1 MARRYQGSIQ
11 RGRPSRLYN
20 SHMTMLKTILFSLL
34 ALGGALL
41 ALVLVTTVASW
52 LPPLIGVHAGGAVQ
66 LGWDLAFTVL
76 GGIAAVAFASH
87 YAPCWPRSHG
97 VSLWLLLAVASL
109 WAAWDMGNDIPRW
122 FVVLLVVSLPLQL
135 GAGLWLGSRRLRTA
149 TKA

>member
-1 MARRYQGSIQ
+1 
-11 RGRPSRLYN
+11 
-20 SHMTMLKTILFSLL
+20 MTMLKTILFSLL

-52 LPPLIGVHAGGAVQ
+52 LPPLIGVHAAGAVQ

-97 VSLWLLLAVASL
+97 VAIWLLLAVASL
-109 WAAWDMGNDIPRW
+109 WAAWDMGNDFPRW
-122 FVVLLVVSLPLQL
+122 FVFSLLASLPFQL
-135 GAGLWLGSRRLRTA
+135 YLGLVAGQRR
-149 TKA
+149 

>member
-1 MARRYQGSIQ
+1 MA
-11 RGRPSRLYN
+11 
-20 SHMTMLKTILFSLL
+20 MFKTFLFSLL

-76 GGIAAVAFASH
+76 GGIAAVAFASYH
-87 YAPCWPRSHG
+87 APCWPRSHG
-97 VSLWLLLAVASL
+97 VAIWLLLAVASL
-109 WAAWDMGNDIPRW
+109 WAAWDMGNDFPRW

-135 GAGLWLGSRRLRTA
+135 GAGLWLGARGWRTA